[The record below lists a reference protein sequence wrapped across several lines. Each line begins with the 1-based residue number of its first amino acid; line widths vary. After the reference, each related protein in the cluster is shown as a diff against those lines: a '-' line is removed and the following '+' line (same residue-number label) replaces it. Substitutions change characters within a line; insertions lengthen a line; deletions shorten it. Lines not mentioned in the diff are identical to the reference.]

1 MEYIA
6 GGTVG
11 GAVIGPWQD
20 ISFTS
25 NSYNVSEL
33 FKTPPD
39 SIIEPHEL
47 ALKL

>member
-1 MEYIA
+1 MLAEQL
-6 GGTVG
+6 VEQRL
-11 GAVIGPWQD
+11 VPRQD

-33 FKTPPD
+33 FKTPLD
-39 SIIEPHEL
+39 SIIEPQEL